1 MQITELGQHCIRRIG
16 KEHFVSAGCDM
27 VLSRQPTP
35 AHLLLYPPDAK
46 GGVFATRTQPPR
58 NAHPKTR
65 YFHYFALFL
74 VAVNILDVLSMS
86 NISEYILEVTFIL
99 I

>member
-1 MQITELGQHCIRRIG
+1 LYPPDAIGWLRGGRRLHG
-16 KEHFVSAGCDM
+16 
-27 VLSRQPTP
+27 
-35 AHLLLYPPDAK
+35 LLLYPPDAI
-46 GGVFATRTQPPR
+46 GWFRGSVCYTHTQPATHLSVLG

-65 YFHYFALFL
+65 YFHYFVLFL
-74 VAVNILDVLSMS
+74 VAANISDVLSMS